1 MIGRKLWSSLAIVTA
16 ALGALGMAKPAAAAD
31 YSNSNPEMGVMLSSI
46 EDDTDTNNSTWELN
60 TKPGKVLQ
68 GSVSVQNASDAAA
81 KFTVSMEQARTND

>member
-16 ALGALGMAKPAAAAD
+16 ALGAFGVAKPAAAAD

-68 GSVSVQNASDAAA
+68 G
-81 KFTVSMEQARTND
+81 